1 MPESYYDT
9 LRIAP
14 TATRAEIRQAYRRI
28 AAEWHPE
35 KWRQREPALGDAMF
49 RGVAE
54 AFVTLSDPAAR
65 ERYDAHRAGEGTAGD
80 LPPGE
85 SSDELRRAARFA
97 DPLSTEA
104 ADEVF
109 MREMEAFTAE
119 LAAEGMSA
127 EDVGQYLVALG
138 CPTRVARG
146 LALSI
151 AGAPAGRSGA
161 ETGRPGDPSARAL
174 PPWPVLE
181 PLLIAWVSGRAD
193 PRRMQDIEFD
203 RLDAGFRRQE
213 IMLLGVLAVLAAV
226 AMFSGI
232 VVAPPEVLIA
242 IPAAL
247 AIVLAWWASVAL
259 SYARANPDYRAERK
273 LRAELPDFH
282 AIAVGRPALFAGYS
296 LSAVLAGPAW
306 AALHGMPL
314 VASGWIAAVA
324 SLALGL
330 RWTGVEMSWALAVH
344 AAWTL
349 AFGLVG
355 QRMRF
360 ARALRAIRDA
370 GALGEDERLARMAR
384 SGRNRP
390 GAALLAA
397 IVSLMTLAGILLAP
411 AGGFTRPVT
420 RSGPDVV
427 RSQASGSEPR
437 DPGERAS
444 PAAVEPPASQS
455 ASDREFNRMMAEFE
469 DRHPEFDAHSP
480 KYEAAAA
487 DALRRRIEA
496 LEAQGFAS
504 PDALRQ
510 AITEYERL
518 LAARAAS
525 AAPAASRTGPA
536 TPPGPASG
544 TPAVQDDAL
553 RTLCET
559 FPHACRR

>member
-14 TATRAEIRQAYRRI
+14 TATRSEIRQAYRRI
-28 AAEWHPE
+28 AAEWHPD

-49 RGVAE
+49 RSLAE

-65 ERYDAHRAGEGTAGD
+65 ERYDEHRASEGAAGVP
-80 LPPGE
+80 PPGE
-85 SSDELRRAARFA
+85 SSVEPGRDVRFA
-97 DPLSTEA
+97 KALSTEA

-127 EDVGQYLVALG
+127 DDVGQYLESLG
-138 CPTRVARG
+138 CPARIARG

-151 AGAPAGRSGA
+151 AGARAGRADAGVGTSDA
-161 ETGRPGDPSARAL
+161 PPSRGIA
-174 PPWPVLE
+174 PWPVLE
-181 PLLIAWVSGRAD
+181 PLLVAWISGRAE

-213 IMLLGVLAVLAAV
+213 TLLLGVLAVLAAV
-226 AMFSGI
+226 AMLSGI
-232 VVAPPEVLIA
+232 VDAPPEVLIA
-242 IPAAL
+242 IPVAL

-259 SYARANPDYRAERK
+259 AYARANPDYRAERR
-273 LRAELPDFH
+273 LRAELPDLH
-282 AIAVGRPALFAGYS
+282 AIAIGRPALRAGYS
-296 LSAVLAGPAW
+296 LSAALAGPAW
-306 AALHGMPL
+306 AALHGMPA
-314 VASGWIAAVA
+314 VSFGWIATVA
-324 SLALGL
+324 GLALGL
-330 RWTGVEMSWALAVH
+330 RWSGFGMPWAFAVH
-344 AAWTL
+344 GVCAL
-349 AFGLVG
+349 AFGFLG

-360 ARALRAIRDA
+360 ARALRAIADC
-370 GALGEDERLARMAR
+370 GALGEDERLARLAR
-384 SGRNRP
+384 SGRRRP
-390 GAALLAA
+390 RAALVAA
-397 IVSLMTLAGILLAP
+397 IASLMVLAGILLAP
-411 AGGFTRPVT
+411 EGGLSLPVT
-420 RSGPDVV
+420 RSPESA
-427 RSQASGSEPR
+427 RAPASGSEAR
-437 DPGERAS
+437 DPVEHSS
-444 PAAVEPPASQS
+444 PAS
-455 ASDREFNRMMAEFE
+455 ADPIAQQRDPDAEFNRMMADFE
-469 DRHPEFDAHSP
+469 RRHPEFDAHSP

-518 LAARAAS
+518 LGARAAAGTPTGS
-525 AAPAASRTGPA
+525 ATPAGPAAGM
-536 TPPGPASG
+536 
-544 TPAVQDDAL
+544 PAVQDDAL